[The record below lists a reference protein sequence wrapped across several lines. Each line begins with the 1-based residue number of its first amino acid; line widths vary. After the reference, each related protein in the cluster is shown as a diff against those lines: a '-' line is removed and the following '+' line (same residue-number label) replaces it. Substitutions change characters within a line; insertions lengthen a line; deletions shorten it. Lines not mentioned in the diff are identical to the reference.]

1 MGLFIIRATSIELI
15 RNEMRKDQGR
25 AKRKRENERKEEEKV
40 DSGYIFYVISRV
52 QRF

>member
-1 MGLFIIRATSIELI
+1 
-15 RNEMRKDQGR
+15 MRKDQGR

-40 DSGYIFYVISRV
+40 DSGYIFNVISRV